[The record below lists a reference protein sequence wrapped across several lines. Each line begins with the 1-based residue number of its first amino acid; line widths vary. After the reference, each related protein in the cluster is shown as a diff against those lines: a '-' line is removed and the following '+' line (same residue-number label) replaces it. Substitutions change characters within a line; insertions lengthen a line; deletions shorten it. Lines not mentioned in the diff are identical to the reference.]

1 MNRFP
6 MKTSSMKG
14 QMPFKEGSVLDKT
27 NLRITLSNES
37 ATDDTDK
44 IDMPRFSL
52 KQKFAALA
60 VLLAGMN
67 GFAYCHNTAEAP
79 TSSETAATAEPFGQ
93 SGREVEFTTLDGEID
108 VKKVDREVL
117 HGITTRY
124 TQLQGKTKT
133 DRYMDDSLVARQTDK
148 GRGIEEIIAAKR
160 ATVSHDGQ
168 NVVVTTVA
176 HKQKDTTT
184 GKTTTREEVTL
195 ETPQEPGAAQP
206 VGELT
211 TAELLQITGNTA
223 TEVVAASSFRPSA
236 NTDPN
241 EKLYYIRMTRTTD
254 ENGAPT
260 FAIEEAPASTE
271 NPDDSSP
278 SDSASWQPAPQAE
291 TGENLSDMLRFWC
304 V

>member
-1 MNRFP
+1 MKKP
-6 MKTSSMKG
+6 WQKTSSM
-14 QMPFKEGSVLDKT
+14 EGSFARKPILSET
-27 NLRITLSNES
+27 NSRITLSNES

-44 IDMPRFSL
+44 RDTLRFSL
-52 KQKFAALA
+52 KQKLAALA
-60 VLLAGMN
+60 ALLTAMS

-79 TSSETAATAEPFGQ
+79 VSSETAATAEPFGQ
-93 SGREVEFTTLDGEID
+93 SGREVEFTTPDGEID

-124 TQLQGKTKT
+124 TELKGKKT
-133 DRYMDDSLVARQTDK
+133 DRYMGDSLAVYRTDK
-148 GRGIEEIIAAKR
+148 SRAIKEIITAKR

-176 HKQKDTTT
+176 HKQKGITA
-184 GKTTTREEVTL
+184 GKTTTREKVTL

-211 TAELLQITGNTA
+211 TVELLQITSNPA
-223 TEVVAASSFRPSA
+223 TEVAAASSFRPSA

-241 EKLYYIRMTRTTD
+241 EKLYYIRMTRTTN

-260 FAIEEAPASTE
+260 FAIEEAPASKE
-271 NPDDSSP
+271 NPDDIP
-278 SDSASWQPAPQAE
+278 SDDASWQPASQAG
-291 TGENLSDMLRFWC
+291 TGKNLKYMLQFWC
-304 V
+304 A

>member
-1 MNRFP
+1 MKKP
-6 MKTSSMKG
+6 WQKTSSM
-14 QMPFKEGSVLDKT
+14 EGSFARKPILSET
-27 NLRITLSNES
+27 NSRIRLSNES
-37 ATDDTDK
+37 TTDDTDK
-44 IDMPRFSL
+44 IDMPRLSL
-52 KQKFAALA
+52 KQKLAALA
-60 VLLAGMN
+60 ALLTAMN

-79 TSSETAATAEPFGQ
+79 VSSETAATAEPFGQ
-93 SGREVEFTTLDGEID
+93 SGREVEFTTPDGEID

-124 TQLQGKTKT
+124 TELQGKTKT

-148 GRGIEEIIAAKR
+148 GRAIEEIIAAKR

-211 TAELLQITGNTA
+211 TAELLQITSNPA
-223 TEVVAASSFRPSA
+223 TEVAAASSFRPSA

-260 FAIEEAPASTE
+260 FVIEEALASAE
-271 NPDDSSP
+271 NPDGSSP
-278 SDSASWQPAPQAE
+278 SDSASWQSASQAG
-291 TGENLSDMLRFWC
+291 TGKNLKYMLQFWC
-304 V
+304 A

>member
-1 MNRFP
+1 MKKP
-6 MKTSSMKG
+6 WQKTSSM
-14 QMPFKEGSVLDKT
+14 EGSFAQKPILDET
-27 NLRITLSNES
+27 NSRITLSNES

-44 IDMPRFSL
+44 INMPRLSL
-52 KQKFAALA
+52 KQKLAALA
-60 VLLAGMN
+60 ALLTAMN

-79 TSSETAATAEPFGQ
+79 VSNETAATAEPFGQ
-93 SGREVEFTTLDGEID
+93 SGREVEFTTPDGEID

-124 TQLQGKTKT
+124 TELQGKTKT
-133 DRYMDDSLVARQTDK
+133 DRYMGDSLAVHQTDK
-148 GRGIEEIIAAKR
+148 SRAIKDIIAAKR
-160 ATVSHDGQ
+160 AIASRGGQ

-206 VGELT
+206 AGELT
-211 TAELLQITGNTA
+211 TEELLQITGNPA
-223 TEVVAASSFRPSA
+223 TEVAAASSFRPSA

-260 FAIEEAPASTE
+260 FAIEEASANTE
-271 NPDDSSP
+271 NPDDIP
-278 SDSASWQPAPQAE
+278 SDSASWQSASQAE
-291 TGENLSDMLRFWC
+291 TGENLSNILQVWC

>member
-1 MNRFP
+1 MKKP
-6 MKTSSMKG
+6 WQKTSSM
-14 QMPFKEGSVLDKT
+14 EGSFAQKPILDET
-27 NLRITLSNES
+27 NSRITLSNES
-37 ATDDTDK
+37 ATDDIDK
-44 IDMPRFSL
+44 IGAPRFSL

-67 GFAYCHNTAEAP
+67 GFAYCHNTAEAL
-79 TSSETAATAEPFGQ
+79 TSSETAATAEPFEQ
-93 SGREVEFTTLDGEID
+93 SGREVEFTTPDGEID

-124 TQLQGKTKT
+124 TELQGKTKT
-133 DRYMDDSLVARQTDK
+133 DRYTGDSLTARQTDK
-148 GRGIEEIIAAKR
+148 SRGIEKIITAKR
-160 ATVSHDGQ
+160 AIVDRGGQ

-195 ETPQEPGAAQP
+195 ETPQEPGVAQP

-211 TAELLQITGNTA
+211 TAELLQITGNPA
-223 TEVVAASSFRPSA
+223 TEVAAASSFRPSA

-241 EKLYYIRMTRTTD
+241 EKLYTRMTRTTN
-254 ENGAPT
+254 ENGTPT
-260 FAIEEAPASTE
+260 FIIEEASASTE

-278 SDSASWQPAPQAE
+278 SDSASWQPVSRAE

-304 V
+304 A

>member
-1 MNRFP
+1 M
-6 MKTSSMKG
+6 S
-14 QMPFKEGSVLDKT
+14 ET
-27 NLRITLSNES
+27 NSRITLSNES
-37 ATDDTDK
+37 ATDDIDK
-44 IDMPRFSL
+44 IGAPRFSFG
-52 KQKFAALA
+52 QKAAALVA
-60 VLLAGMN
+60 LLISIN
-67 GFAYCHNTAEAP
+67 GAAYCSNHADAP
-79 TSSETAATAEPFGQ
+79 THSETAATAEPFEQ
-93 SGREVEFTTLDGEID
+93 SGREVEFTTPDGEID

-133 DRYMDDSLVARQTDK
+133 DRYTGDSLTARQTDK
-148 GRGIEEIIAAKR
+148 SRGIEKIITAKR

-195 ETPQEPGAAQP
+195 ETPREPGAAQP

-211 TAELLQITGNTA
+211 TTELLQITSNPA
-223 TEVVAASSFRPSA
+223 TEVAAASSFSPSA

-241 EKLYYIRMTRTTD
+241 EKPYTRMTRTTN

-260 FAIEEAPASTE
+260 FAIEEASASTE
-271 NPDDSSP
+271 NPDGSSP
-278 SDSASWQPAPQAE
+278 SDNASWQPASSAGRNQ
-291 TGENLSDMLRFWC
+291 NLSDMLQFWC

>member
-1 MNRFP
+1 MKKP
-6 MKTSSMKG
+6 WQKTSSM
-14 QMPFKEGSVLDKT
+14 EGSFARKPILSET

-44 IDMPRFSL
+44 KDTLRFSL

-79 TSSETAATAEPFGQ
+79 VSNETAATAEPFGQ
-93 SGREVEFTTLDGEID
+93 SGREVEFTTPNGEID

-124 TQLQGKTKT
+124 TKLQGKTKA
-133 DRYMDDSLVARQTDK
+133 DRYMGDSLAVHQTDK
-148 GRGIEEIIAAKR
+148 SRAIKEIITAKR
-160 ATVSHDGQ
+160 AIVDRGRQ

-206 VGELT
+206 VGDLT
-211 TAELLQITGNTA
+211 TAELLQITGNPA
-223 TEVVAASSFRPSA
+223 TEVTLVSSFRPSA

-260 FAIEEAPASTE
+260 FAIEEASASTE
-271 NPDDSSP
+271 NPDGSSP
-278 SDSASWQPAPQAE
+278 SDNASWQPAPQAE

-304 V
+304 A

>member
-1 MNRFP
+1 MKKP
-6 MKTSSMKG
+6 WQKTSSM
-14 QMPFKEGSVLDKT
+14 EGSFARKPILSET
-27 NLRITLSNES
+27 NSRIRLSNES

-44 IDMPRFSL
+44 KDTLRFSL

-79 TSSETAATAEPFGQ
+79 VSNETAATAEPFGQ
-93 SGREVEFTTLDGEID
+93 SGREVEFTTPNGEID

-124 TQLQGKTKT
+124 TKLQGKTKA
-133 DRYMDDSLVARQTDK
+133 DRYMGDSLAVHQTDK
-148 GRGIEEIIAAKR
+148 SRAIKEIITAKR
-160 ATVSHDGQ
+160 AIVDRGRQ

-206 VGELT
+206 VGDLT
-211 TAELLQITGNTA
+211 TAELLQITGNPA
-223 TEVVAASSFRPSA
+223 TEVTLVSSFRPSA

-260 FAIEEAPASTE
+260 FAIEEASASTE
-271 NPDDSSP
+271 NPDGSSP
-278 SDSASWQPAPQAE
+278 SDNASWQPAPQAE

-304 V
+304 A

>member
-1 MNRFP
+1 MKKP
-6 MKTSSMKG
+6 WQKTSSM
-14 QMPFKEGSVLDKT
+14 EGSFARKPILSET
-27 NLRITLSNES
+27 NSRIRLSNES
-37 ATDDTDK
+37 TTDDTDK
-44 IDMPRFSL
+44 IDMPRLSL
-52 KQKFAALA
+52 KQKLAALA
-60 VLLAGMN
+60 ALLTAMN

-79 TSSETAATAEPFGQ
+79 VSSETAATAEPFGQ
-93 SGREVEFTTLDGEID
+93 SGRDVEFTTSDGEID

-124 TQLQGKTKT
+124 TKLQGKTKT
-133 DRYMDDSLVARQTDK
+133 DRYMGDSLAVYRTDK
-148 GRGIEEIIAAKR
+148 SRAIKEIITAKR

-176 HKQKDTTT
+176 HKQKDITT
-184 GKTTTREEVTL
+184 GKTTIREKVTL

-211 TAELLQITGNTA
+211 TVELLQITSNPA
-223 TEVVAASSFRPSA
+223 TEVAAASSFRPSG

-241 EKLYYIRMTRTTD
+241 ERPYTRMTRSTD

-260 FAIEEAPASTE
+260 FIIEEAPANTE
-271 NPDDSSP
+271 NPDDIP
-278 SDSASWQPAPQAE
+278 SDSASWQSASQAG

-304 V
+304 A

>member
-14 QMPFKEGSVLDKT
+14 QMPFKERSVLDKT

-44 IDMPRFSL
+44 IGVPRFSL

-79 TSSETAATAEPFGQ
+79 VSSETAATAEPFEQ

-211 TAELLQITGNTA
+211 TVELLQITGNPA
-223 TEVVAASSFRPSA
+223 TEVAAASSFHPSA

-241 EKLYYIRMTRTTD
+241 EKLYYIRMTRTTN

-260 FAIEEAPASTE
+260 FAIEEASASAE
-271 NPDDSSP
+271 NPDGSSP
-278 SDSASWQPAPQAE
+278 SDSASWQPASQAG
-291 TGENLSDMLRFWC
+291 TGKNLKYMLQFWC
-304 V
+304 A

>member
-1 MNRFP
+1 MKKP
-6 MKTSSMKG
+6 WQKTSSM
-14 QMPFKEGSVLDKT
+14 EGSFARKPILSET
-27 NLRITLSNES
+27 NSRITLSNES
-37 ATDDTDK
+37 AADDTDK
-44 IDMPRFSL
+44 IGALRFSL

-79 TSSETAATAEPFGQ
+79 VSSETTATAEPFGQ
-93 SGREVEFTTLDGEID
+93 SGREVEFTTPNGEID

-124 TQLQGKTKT
+124 TKLQGKTKA
-133 DRYMDDSLVARQTDK
+133 DRYMGDSLAVHQTDK
-148 GRGIEEIIAAKR
+148 SRAIKEIITAKR
-160 ATVSHDGQ
+160 AIVDRGRQ

-195 ETPQEPGAAQP
+195 ETPQEPGVAQP

-211 TAELLQITGNTA
+211 TAELLQITGNPA
-223 TEVVAASSFRPSA
+223 TEVAAASSFRPSA

-241 EKLYYIRMTRTTD
+241 ERPYTRMTRTTN

-260 FAIEEAPASTE
+260 FVIEEASASTE
-271 NPDDSSP
+271 NPDDIP
-278 SDSASWQPAPQAE
+278 SDSASWQPASQAG
-291 TGENLSDMLRFWC
+291 TGQNLKYILQAWC

>member
-1 MNRFP
+1 MKKP
-6 MKTSSMKG
+6 WQKTSSM
-14 QMPFKEGSVLDKT
+14 EGSFARKPILSET
-27 NLRITLSNES
+27 NSRITLSNES

-44 IDMPRFSL
+44 RDTLRFSL
-52 KQKFAALA
+52 KQKLAALA
-60 VLLAGMN
+60 ALLTAMS

-79 TSSETAATAEPFGQ
+79 VSSETAATAEPFGQ
-93 SGREVEFTTLDGEID
+93 SGREVEFTTPDGEID

-124 TQLQGKTKT
+124 TELKGKKT
-133 DRYMDDSLVARQTDK
+133 DRYMGDSLAVYRTDK
-148 GRGIEEIIAAKR
+148 SRAIKEIITAKR

-195 ETPQEPGAAQP
+195 ETPQEPEVSQP
-206 VGELT
+206 VGDLT
-211 TAELLQITGNTA
+211 TAELLQITGNPA
-223 TEVVAASSFRPSA
+223 TEVTLVSSFRPSA

-241 EKLYYIRMTRTTD
+241 ERPYTRMTRTTN

-260 FAIEEAPASTE
+260 FVIEEASASTE
-271 NPDDSSP
+271 NPDDIP
-278 SDSASWQPAPQAE
+278 SDSASWQSASSAGRNQ
-291 TGENLSDMLRFWC
+291 NLSDMLRFWC
-304 V
+304 A

>member
-1 MNRFP
+1 MKKP
-6 MKTSSMKG
+6 WQKTSSM
-14 QMPFKEGSVLDKT
+14 EGSFARKPILSET
-27 NLRITLSNES
+27 NSRITLSNES

-44 IDMPRFSL
+44 RDTLRFSL
-52 KQKFAALA
+52 KQKLAALA
-60 VLLAGMN
+60 ALLAGVS

-79 TSSETAATAEPFGQ
+79 VSSETAATAEPFGQ
-93 SGREVEFTTLDGEID
+93 SGREVEFTTPDGEID

-124 TQLQGKTKT
+124 TELQGKTKT

-148 GRGIEEIIAAKR
+148 SRAIEEIITAKR
-160 ATVSHDGQ
+160 DIVDRGGQ
-168 NVVVTTVA
+168 NFVVTTVA
-176 HKQKDTTT
+176 HKQKDATT

-195 ETPQEPGAAQP
+195 ETPQEPGASQP
-206 VGELT
+206 VGDLT
-211 TAELLQITGNTA
+211 TVELLQITSNPA
-223 TEVVAASSFRPSA
+223 TEVAAASSFRPSA

-241 EKLYYIRMTRTTD
+241 EKLYYIRMTRTTN

-271 NPDDSSP
+271 NPDDIP
-278 SDSASWQPAPQAE
+278 SDSASWQSASQAG
-291 TGENLSDMLRFWC
+291 TGKNLKDILQAWC

>member
-1 MNRFP
+1 MKKP
-6 MKTSSMKG
+6 WQKTSSM
-14 QMPFKEGSVLDKT
+14 EGSFARKPILSET

-44 IDMPRFSL
+44 KDTLRFSL

-79 TSSETAATAEPFGQ
+79 VSSETAATAEPFGQ
-93 SGREVEFTTLDGEID
+93 SGREVEFTTPDGEID

-124 TQLQGKTKT
+124 TELKGKKT
-133 DRYMDDSLVARQTDK
+133 DRYMGDSLAVYRTDK
-148 GRGIEEIIAAKR
+148 SRAIKEIITAKR

-176 HKQKDTTT
+176 HKQKDITA
-184 GKTTTREEVTL
+184 GKTTTREKVTL

-211 TAELLQITGNTA
+211 TVELLQITSNPA
-223 TEVVAASSFRPSA
+223 TEVAAASSFRPSA

-241 EKLYYIRMTRTTD
+241 EKLYYIRMTRTTN

-260 FAIEEAPASTE
+260 FAIEEAPASKE
-271 NPDDSSP
+271 NPDDIP
-278 SDSASWQPAPQAE
+278 SDDASWQPASQAG
-291 TGENLSDMLRFWC
+291 TGKNLKYMLQFWC
-304 V
+304 A

>member
-1 MNRFP
+1 M
-6 MKTSSMKG
+6 
-14 QMPFKEGSVLDKT
+14 EGSFARKPILSET
-27 NLRITLSNES
+27 NSRITLSNEN

-79 TSSETAATAEPFGQ
+79 VSSETAATAEPFGQ
-93 SGREVEFTTLDGEID
+93 SGRDVEFTTPDGEID

-124 TQLQGKTKT
+124 TELQGKTKT
-133 DRYMDDSLVARQTDK
+133 DRYTGDSLTARQTDK
-148 GRGIEEIIAAKR
+148 SRGIEKIITAKR
-160 ATVSHDGQ
+160 AIVDRGGQ

-195 ETPQEPGAAQP
+195 ETPQEPGVAQP

-211 TAELLQITGNTA
+211 TAELLQITGNPA
-223 TEVVAASSFRPSA
+223 TEVAAASSFRPSA

-241 EKLYYIRMTRTTD
+241 ERPYTRMTRTTN

-260 FAIEEAPASTE
+260 FVIEEASASTE
-271 NPDDSSP
+271 NPDDIP
-278 SDSASWQPAPQAE
+278 SDSASWQPASQAG
-291 TGENLSDMLRFWC
+291 TGQNLKYILQAWC

>member
-1 MNRFP
+1 M
-6 MKTSSMKG
+6 
-14 QMPFKEGSVLDKT
+14 EGSSARKPILDET
-27 NLRITLSNES
+27 NSRITLSNES
-37 ATDDTDK
+37 ATDDIDK
-44 IDMPRFSL
+44 IGAPRFSFG
-52 KQKFAALA
+52 QKAAALVA
-60 VLLAGMN
+60 LLISIN
-67 GFAYCHNTAEAP
+67 GAAYCSNHADAP
-79 TSSETAATAEPFGQ
+79 THSETAATAEPFGQ
-93 SGREVEFTTLDGEID
+93 SGREVEFTTPDGEID

-124 TQLQGKTKT
+124 TELQGKTKT

-148 GRGIEEIIAAKR
+148 RRAIEEIIAAKR

-176 HKQKDTTT
+176 HKQKDATT

-206 VGELT
+206 AGELT
-211 TAELLQITGNTA
+211 TEELLQITGNPA
-223 TEVVAASSFRPSA
+223 TEVAAASSFRPSA

-260 FAIEEAPASTE
+260 FAIEEASASTE
-271 NPDDSSP
+271 NPDGSSP
-278 SDSASWQPAPQAE
+278 SDNASWQLAPQAE
-291 TGENLSDMLRFWC
+291 TGENLSNILQFWR

>member
-1 MNRFP
+1 MKKPRQ
-6 MKTSSMKG
+6 KTSSM
-14 QMPFKEGSVLDKT
+14 EGSSARKPILDET
-27 NLRITLSNES
+27 NSRITLSNES
-37 ATDDTDK
+37 ATDDIDK
-44 IDMPRFSL
+44 IGAPRFSFG
-52 KQKFAALA
+52 QKAAALVA
-60 VLLAGMN
+60 LLISIN
-67 GFAYCHNTAEAP
+67 GAAYCSNHADAP
-79 TSSETAATAEPFGQ
+79 THSETAATAEPFGQ
-93 SGREVEFTTLDGEID
+93 SGREVEFTTPDGEID

-124 TQLQGKTKT
+124 TELQGKTKT
-133 DRYMDDSLVARQTDK
+133 DRYMGDSLAVHQTDK
-148 GRGIEEIIAAKR
+148 SRAIKEIITAKR
-160 ATVSHDGQ
+160 TTVSHDGQ

-176 HKQKDTTT
+176 HKQKDATT

-195 ETPQEPGAAQP
+195 ETPKESGAAQP

-211 TAELLQITGNTA
+211 TAELLQITGNPA
-223 TEVVAASSFRPSA
+223 TEVTLASSFRPSA

-260 FAIEEAPASTE
+260 FAIEEASASTE

-278 SDSASWQPAPQAE
+278 SDSASWQPVSRAE

-304 V
+304 A

>member
-1 MNRFP
+1 MKKP
-6 MKTSSMKG
+6 WQKTSSM
-14 QMPFKEGSVLDKT
+14 EGSFARKPILSET
-27 NLRITLSNES
+27 NSRITLSNES

-44 IDMPRFSL
+44 RDTLRFSL
-52 KQKFAALA
+52 KQKLAALA
-60 VLLAGMN
+60 ALLTAMN

-79 TSSETAATAEPFGQ
+79 VSSETAATAEPFEQ
-93 SGREVEFTTLDGEID
+93 SGREVEFTTPDGEID

-124 TQLQGKTKT
+124 TELQGKTKT
-133 DRYMDDSLVARQTDK
+133 NRYMDDSLVARQTDK
-148 GRGIEEIIAAKR
+148 SRAIKEIITAKR

-176 HKQKDTTT
+176 HKQKDITA
-184 GKTTTREEVTL
+184 GKTTTREKVTL

-211 TAELLQITGNTA
+211 TVELLQITSNPA
-223 TEVVAASSFRPSA
+223 TEVAAASSFRPSA

-241 EKLYYIRMTRTTD
+241 EKLYYIRMTRTTN

-260 FAIEEAPASTE
+260 FAIEEAPASKE
-271 NPDDSSP
+271 NPDDIP
-278 SDSASWQPAPQAE
+278 SDDASWQPASQAG
-291 TGENLSDMLRFWC
+291 TGKNLKDILQAWC

>member
-1 MNRFP
+1 M
-6 MKTSSMKG
+6 
-14 QMPFKEGSVLDKT
+14 EGSFARKPILDET
-27 NLRITLSNES
+27 NSRITLSNES

-44 IDMPRFSL
+44 RDMPRLSL

-79 TSSETAATAEPFGQ
+79 VSSETAATAEPFGQ
-93 SGREVEFTTLDGEID
+93 SGRDVEFTTPDGEID

-124 TQLQGKTKT
+124 TELQGKTKT
-133 DRYMDDSLVARQTDK
+133 DRYTGDSLTARQTDK
-148 GRGIEEIIAAKR
+148 SRGIEKIITAKR
-160 ATVSHDGQ
+160 AIVDRGGQ

-195 ETPQEPGAAQP
+195 ETPQEPGVAQP

-211 TAELLQITGNTA
+211 TAELLQITGNPA
-223 TEVVAASSFRPSA
+223 TEVAAASSFRPSA

-241 EKLYYIRMTRTTD
+241 ERPYTRMTRTTN

-260 FAIEEAPASTE
+260 FVIEEASASAE
-271 NPDDSSP
+271 NPDGSSP
-278 SDSASWQPAPQAE
+278 SDSASWQSASQAG
-291 TGENLSDMLRFWC
+291 TGENLSNILQFWC

>member
-1 MNRFP
+1 MKKP
-6 MKTSSMKG
+6 WQKTSSM
-14 QMPFKEGSVLDKT
+14 EGSFARKPILSET
-27 NLRITLSNES
+27 NSRITLSNES

-44 IDMPRFSL
+44 RDTLRFSL
-52 KQKFAALA
+52 KQKLAALA
-60 VLLAGMN
+60 ALLTAMS

-79 TSSETAATAEPFGQ
+79 VSSETAATAEPFGQ
-93 SGREVEFTTLDGEID
+93 SGREVEFTTPDGEID

-124 TQLQGKTKT
+124 TELKGKKT
-133 DRYMDDSLVARQTDK
+133 DRYMGDSLAVYRTDK
-148 GRGIEEIIAAKR
+148 SRAIKEIITAKR

-176 HKQKDTTT
+176 HKQKDITA
-184 GKTTTREEVTL
+184 GKTTTREKVTL

-211 TAELLQITGNTA
+211 TVELLQITRNPA
-223 TEVVAASSFRPSA
+223 TEVAAASSFRPSA

-241 EKLYYIRMTRTTD
+241 EKLYYIRMTRTTN

-260 FAIEEAPASTE
+260 FAIEEAPASKE
-271 NPDDSSP
+271 NPDDIP
-278 SDSASWQPAPQAE
+278 SDDASWQPASQAG
-291 TGENLSDMLRFWC
+291 TGKNLKYMLQFWC
-304 V
+304 A

>member
-1 MNRFP
+1 MKKP
-6 MKTSSMKG
+6 WQKTSSM
-14 QMPFKEGSVLDKT
+14 EGSFARKPILDET
-27 NLRITLSNES
+27 NSRITLSNES

-44 IDMPRFSL
+44 RDMPRLSL

-60 VLLAGMN
+60 ALLTAMN

-79 TSSETAATAEPFGQ
+79 VSSETAATAEPFGQ
-93 SGREVEFTTLDGEID
+93 SGREVEFTTPDGEID

-124 TQLQGKTKT
+124 TELQGKTKT
-133 DRYMDDSLVARQTDK
+133 DRYTGDSLTARQTDK
-148 GRGIEEIIAAKR
+148 SRGIEKIITAKR
-160 ATVSHDGQ
+160 AIVDRGGQ

-195 ETPQEPGAAQP
+195 ETPQEPGVAQP

-211 TAELLQITGNTA
+211 TAELLQITGNPA
-223 TEVVAASSFRPSA
+223 TEVAAASSFRPSA

-241 EKLYYIRMTRTTD
+241 ERPYTRMTRTTN

-260 FAIEEAPASTE
+260 FVIEEASASTE
-271 NPDDSSP
+271 NPDGSSP
-278 SDSASWQPAPQAE
+278 SDSASWQPASRAV
-291 TGENLSDMLRFWC
+291 TGEN
-304 V
+304 

>member
-1 MNRFP
+1 M
-6 MKTSSMKG
+6 S
-14 QMPFKEGSVLDKT
+14 ET
-27 NLRITLSNES
+27 NSRITLSNES

-44 IDMPRFSL
+44 IDIPRLSL
-52 KQKFAALA
+52 KQKLAALA
-60 VLLAGMN
+60 ALLTAMN

-79 TSSETAATAEPFGQ
+79 VSSETAATAEPFGQ
-93 SGREVEFTTLDGEID
+93 SGREVEFTTPDGEID

-124 TQLQGKTKT
+124 TELQGKTKT
-133 DRYMDDSLVARQTDK
+133 DRYMGDSLAVYRTDK
-148 GRGIEEIIAAKR
+148 SRAIKEIITAER
-160 ATVSHDGQ
+160 TTVSHDGQ
-168 NVVVTTVA
+168 NVIVTTVA

-211 TAELLQITGNTA
+211 TVELLQITSNPA
-223 TEVVAASSFRPSA
+223 TEVAAASSFHPSA

-260 FAIEEAPASTE
+260 FAIEEASANTE
-271 NPDDSSP
+271 NPDDIP
-278 SDSASWQPAPQAE
+278 SDSASWQSASQAG
-291 TGENLSDMLRFWC
+291 TGKNLKYMLQFWC
-304 V
+304 A

>member
-1 MNRFP
+1 
-6 MKTSSMKG
+6 MKKPRQETSSM
-14 QMPFKEGSVLDKT
+14 EGSSARKPILDET

-37 ATDDTDK
+37 ATDDIDK
-44 IDMPRFSL
+44 IGMPRFSL
-52 KQKFAALA
+52 GQKAAALVA
-60 VLLAGMN
+60 LLIGIN
-67 GFAYCHNTAEAP
+67 GAAYCSNHADAP
-79 TSSETAATAEPFGQ
+79 THSETAATAEPFGQ
-93 SGREVEFTTLDGEID
+93 SGREVEFTTPDGEID

-124 TQLQGKTKT
+124 TELQGKTKT
-133 DRYMDDSLVARQTDK
+133 DRYMGDSLAVHRTDK
-148 GRGIEEIIAAKR
+148 RRAIEEIITAKR
-160 ATVSHDGQ
+160 AIANRGGQ
-168 NVVVTTVA
+168 DVIVTTVA

-223 TEVVAASSFRPSA
+223 TEVAAASSFRPSA

-241 EKLYYIRMTRTTD
+241 ERPYTRMTRTTD
-254 ENGAPT
+254 ENGTPT
-260 FAIEEAPASTE
+260 FVIEEASASAE
-271 NPDDSSP
+271 NPDGSSP
-278 SDSASWQPAPQAE
+278 SDSASWQPASRVE
-291 TGENLSDMLRFWC
+291 TDQNLSDMLQVWC

>member
-1 MNRFP
+1 MKKP
-6 MKTSSMKG
+6 WQKTSSM
-14 QMPFKEGSVLDKT
+14 EGSFARKPILSET
-27 NLRITLSNES
+27 NSRITLSNES

-44 IDMPRFSL
+44 INMPRLSL
-52 KQKFAALA
+52 KQKLAALA
-60 VLLAGMN
+60 ALLTAMN

-79 TSSETAATAEPFGQ
+79 VSNETAATAEPFGQ
-93 SGREVEFTTLDGEID
+93 SGREVEFTTPDGEID

-133 DRYMDDSLVARQTDK
+133 DRYMGDSLAVHQTDK
-148 GRGIEEIIAAKR
+148 SRAIKEIITAKR
-160 ATVSHDGQ
+160 TTVSHDGQ

-195 ETPQEPGAAQP
+195 ETPQEPEVSQP
-206 VGELT
+206 VGDLT
-211 TAELLQITGNTA
+211 TAELLQITGNPA
-223 TEVVAASSFRPSA
+223 TEVTLVSSFRPSA

-260 FAIEEAPASTE
+260 FAIEEASASTE
-271 NPDDSSP
+271 NPDGSSP
-278 SDSASWQPAPQAE
+278 SDNASWQPAPQAE

-304 V
+304 A

>member
-1 MNRFP
+1 MKKP
-6 MKTSSMKG
+6 WQKTSSM
-14 QMPFKEGSVLDKT
+14 EGIFARKPILDKT
-27 NLRITLSNES
+27 NSRITLSNES
-37 ATDDTDK
+37 ATDDIDK
-44 IDMPRFSL
+44 IDMPRLSL
-52 KQKFAALA
+52 KQKLAALA
-60 VLLAGMN
+60 ALLTAMN

-79 TSSETAATAEPFGQ
+79 VSSETAATAEPFGQ
-93 SGREVEFTTLDGEID
+93 SGREVEFTTPDGEID

-124 TQLQGKTKT
+124 TELQGKTKT
-133 DRYMDDSLVARQTDK
+133 DRYMDNSLVARQTDK

-160 ATVSHDGQ
+160 ATASHDGQ
-168 NVVVTTVA
+168 NVVVTTVT

-206 VGELT
+206 AGELT
-211 TAELLQITGNTA
+211 TAELLQITGNPA
-223 TEVVAASSFRPSA
+223 TEVAAASSFRPSG

-241 EKLYYIRMTRTTD
+241 KKLYTQMTRTTN

-260 FAIEEAPASTE
+260 FAIEEASANTE
-271 NPDDSSP
+271 NPDDIP
-278 SDSASWQPAPQAE
+278 SDSASWQSASSAGTNQS
-291 TGENLSDMLRFWC
+291 LSDMLQFWC

>member
-1 MNRFP
+1 MKKP
-6 MKTSSMKG
+6 WQKTSSM
-14 QMPFKEGSVLDKT
+14 EGSFARKPILSET
-27 NLRITLSNES
+27 NSRITLSNES

-44 IDMPRFSL
+44 INMPRLSL
-52 KQKFAALA
+52 KQKLAALA
-60 VLLAGMN
+60 ALLTAMN

-79 TSSETAATAEPFGQ
+79 VSSETAATAEPFGQ
-93 SGREVEFTTLDGEID
+93 SGREVEFTTPDGEID

-124 TQLQGKTKT
+124 TELKGKKT
-133 DRYMDDSLVARQTDK
+133 DRYMGDSLAVYRTDK
-148 GRGIEEIIAAKR
+148 SRAIKEIITAKR

-176 HKQKDTTT
+176 HKQKDITT
-184 GKTTTREEVTL
+184 GKTTTREKVTL

-211 TAELLQITGNTA
+211 TVELLQITSNPA
-223 TEVVAASSFRPSA
+223 TEVAAASSFRPSA

-241 EKLYYIRMTRTTD
+241 EKLYYIRMTRTTN

-260 FAIEEAPASTE
+260 FAIEEAPASKE
-271 NPDDSSP
+271 NPDDIP
-278 SDSASWQPAPQAE
+278 SDSASWQPASQAG

-304 V
+304 A